1 MMVSNVKIT
10 TEEFE
15 QQKIKKT
22 MNAVAKWCS
31 FYRANPQRFVKDYL
45 SIDLKLFQQ
54 ILIYMMMCSTHFMYL
69 ASRGQGKSFL
79 IAIYAVTR
87 CILYPGTKI
96 VICSKTKSQAANVL
110 EKIKNELMFKSAN
123 LRMEIKDI
131 NTSTEKGKVEFHNGS
146 TIKIVTANDNAR
158 SNRANILI
166 IDEFRMVDAS
176 VINTVL
182 RKFLTSA
189 RDPEY
194 LKKPEYSHMQ
204 EPNQEMYLSSCWYKS
219 HWSFE
224 KVKTFC
230 TNMVKDTHKYFV
242 CSLPYQLAIKEG
254 LYLKKA
260 IEDEMSE
267 SDFNAVAFMMEMC
280 ALWFSEAD
288 GSLYSYEDISK
299 CRQLKYPWLPKK
311 LRIGIKG
318 KQVEIPRKA
327 DNEKRILS
335 ADIALMSS
343 KKRDNDATSIFINS
357 MVATSRNRYVN
368 RIVYTENHEGMLID
382 QQALLIRRLFDEYE
396 CDYIVID
403 ANGIGFGVVEALMKD
418 IYDPDT
424 GVVYEALS
432 CFNNPEIAERC
443 QVPNAPKKIYA
454 IKGNASFNS
463 ECALGLREAFRIG
476 KIQLLEHEVNT
487 DELLAEMGVN
497 LPYEERYHFQ
507 LPYIHTTLLVDE
519 LINLEYEARNGVV
532 RVKEKSGMRKDR
544 YSSLSYNIYVAKEIE
559 RGLQSFNQ
567 EAFLPQLIYRKPVI
581 NRR

>member
-1 MMVSNVKIT
+1 
-10 TEEFE
+10 
-15 QQKIKKT
+15 
-22 MNAVAKWCS
+22 
-31 FYRANPQRFVKDYL
+31 
-45 SIDLKLFQQ
+45 
-54 ILIYMMMCSTHFMYL
+54 
-69 ASRGQGKSFL
+69 
-79 IAIYAVTR
+79 
-87 CILYPGTKI
+87 
-96 VICSKTKSQAANVL
+96 
-110 EKIKNELMFKSAN
+110 
-123 LRMEIKDI
+123 
-131 NTSTEKGKVEFHNGS
+131 
-146 TIKIVTANDNAR
+146 
-158 SNRANILI
+158 
-166 IDEFRMVDAS
+166 MVDAS

-194 LKKPEYSHMQ
+194 LKKPEYCNMQ

>member
-1 MMVSNVKIT
+1 
-10 TEEFE
+10 
-15 QQKIKKT
+15 
-22 MNAVAKWCS
+22 
-31 FYRANPQRFVKDYL
+31 
-45 SIDLKLFQQ
+45 
-54 ILIYMMMCSTHFMYL
+54 
-69 ASRGQGKSFL
+69 
-79 IAIYAVTR
+79 
-87 CILYPGTKI
+87 
-96 VICSKTKSQAANVL
+96 
-110 EKIKNELMFKSAN
+110 
-123 LRMEIKDI
+123 
-131 NTSTEKGKVEFHNGS
+131 
-146 TIKIVTANDNAR
+146 
-158 SNRANILI
+158 
-166 IDEFRMVDAS
+166 MVDAS
-176 VINTVL
+176 VSNTVL

-194 LKKPEYSHMQ
+194 LKKPEYSNMQ

-267 SDFNAVAFMMEMC
+267 SDFNSVAFMMEMC

-368 RIVYTENHEGMLID
+368 RIVYMESDEGTLND
-382 QQALLIRRLFDEYE
+382 Q
-396 CDYIVID
+396 
-403 ANGIGFGVVEALMKD
+403 
-418 IYDPDT
+418 
-424 GVVYEALS
+424 
-432 CFNNPEIAERC
+432 
-443 QVPNAPKKIYA
+443 
-454 IKGNASFNS
+454 
-463 ECALGLREAFRIG
+463 
-476 KIQLLEHEVNT
+476 
-487 DELLAEMGVN
+487 
-497 LPYEERYHFQ
+497 
-507 LPYIHTTLLVDE
+507 
-519 LINLEYEARNGVV
+519 
-532 RVKEKSGMRKDR
+532 
-544 YSSLSYNIYVAKEIE
+544 
-559 RGLQSFNQ
+559 
-567 EAFLPQLIYRKPVI
+567 
-581 NRR
+581 

>member
-1 MMVSNVKIT
+1 MVSNVKIS

-194 LKKPEYSHMQ
+194 LKKPEYHNMQ

-327 DNEKRILS
+327 ENEKRILS